1 MTLRLL
7 SYLILW
13 SLLSH
18 QAVLCAVEYPYAPYR
33 NGAMDPQ
40 LSGWPLTPAGEA
52 YVLTPEYDRKPG
64 HEVSQH
70 LPAMWPVTPTAAHW
84 GAKDPTNRR
93 YLDLHDRVVK
103 QVQLN
108 GGDIDLL
115 LLGDSITQHWGGDV
129 VDRAPLRAAW
139 KRHFGNRRMI
149 NAGIGGDRIENVLW
163 RIEHGTLEG
172 ANPRVVVLLIGVNN
186 TPLMASGVP
195 AHAVAEGIRLAVMRI
210 RELCPK
216 SQVVVVQILPFGKPT
231 DVNSGHAQTI
241 NNALVAMD
249 LEQDPHVHLLD
260 ASPGMREADGMV
272 KPGILAP
279 DHLHLAEAGY
289 ETYAQQLHPLI
300 DRLLDGAPSK

>member
-52 YVLTPEYDRKPG
+52 YVMTPEYDRKPG
-64 HEVSQH
+64 REVLQH
-70 LPAMWPVTPTAAHW
+70 LPAMWPVTPTAGHW
-84 GAKDPTNRR
+84 GAKEPNNRR

-139 KRHFGNRRMI
+139 KRHVGNRRMI
-149 NAGIGGDRIENVLW
+149 NAGMGGLKMYDTMARMEEKIDKAEAEAEATYELSQ
-163 RIEHGTLEG
+163 T
-172 ANPRVVVLLIGVNN
+172 ANGDDLKAKFDALQTVEADDALAALKARMGV
-186 TPLMASGVP
+186 AP
-195 AHAVAEGIRLAVMRI
+195 AAVA
-210 RELCPK
+210 P
-216 SQVVVVQILPFGKPT
+216 QPVVQEQQ
-231 DVNSGHAQTI
+231 S
-241 NNALVAMD
+241 
-249 LEQDPHVHLLD
+249 LEEIERQI
-260 ASPGMREADGMV
+260 EAE
-272 KPGILAP
+272 LA
-279 DHLHLAEAGY
+279 AK
-289 ETYAQQLHPLI
+289 
-300 DRLLDGAPSK
+300 R

>member
-7 SYLILW
+7 SLVSFI
-13 SLLSH
+13 SLLSQ
-18 QAVLCAVEYPYAPYR
+18 QAVLSAVEYPYAPYR
-33 NGAMDPQ
+33 DGAMDPQ
-40 LSGWPLTPAGEA
+40 LSGWPLTPAEET

-70 LPAMWPVTPTAAHW
+70 LPAMWPVTPTAGHW
-84 GAKDPTNRR
+84 GAKDPHNRR
-93 YLDLHDRVVK
+93 YLDLHEQVVK
-103 QVQLN
+103 SVQAN
-108 GGDIDLL
+108 GANVDLL

-129 VDRAPLRAAW
+129 VDHGPLRAAW
-139 KRHFGNRRMI
+139 SRHFGNRSMI

-163 RIEHGTLEG
+163 RIEHGTLTG
-172 ANPRVVVLLIGVNN
+172 ANPRIVVLLIGVNN

-195 AHAVAEGIRLAVMRI
+195 PSSVAEGIRLAALRI

-216 SQVVVVQILPFGKPT
+216 SQVVVVHILPFGKPT

-241 NNALVAMD
+241 NDALVAMH
-249 LEQDPHVHLLD
+249 LEQDPQVHLLD
-260 ASPGMREADGMV
+260 ASPGMRDADGMV

-289 ETYAQQLHPLI
+289 EAYAQQLKPLI
-300 DRLLDGAPSK
+300 DRLLDGVPSK